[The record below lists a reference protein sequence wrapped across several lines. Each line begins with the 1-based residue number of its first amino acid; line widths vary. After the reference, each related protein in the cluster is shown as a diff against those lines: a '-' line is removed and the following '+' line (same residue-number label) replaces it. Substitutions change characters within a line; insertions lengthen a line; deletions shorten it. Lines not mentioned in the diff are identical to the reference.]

1 MQESNLNS
9 FNNNNNDNDTS
20 RSIINKENQ
29 KIYKLSFRKKNLSD
43 NSPELAKLSELN
55 PDNILLL
62 NLSHNNL
69 TFLPENL
76 LTLKNL
82 ISLDLRKNAFK
93 DMNNIIDFISKYKY
107 LTDLKIDF
115 SSSSQVQT
123 LLKKIPNLLFINN
136 KSTEEYI
143 NPIDINK
150 DILDEI
156 SIEKKLV
163 KIYMNAFKI

>member
-29 KIYKLSFRKKNLSD
+29 KTYKLSFRKKNLSD

-82 ISLDLRKNAFK
+82 ISLDLKNSIYNQKLPYEFNLNNPKYIHYYAC
-93 DMNNIIDFISKYKY
+93 MN
-107 LTDLKIDF
+107 
-115 SSSSQVQT
+115 
-123 LLKKIPNLLFINN
+123 
-136 KSTEEYI
+136 
-143 NPIDINK
+143 
-150 DILDEI
+150 EI
-156 SIEKKLV
+156 GE
-163 KIYMNAFKI
+163 